1 MNLKNENGNIKII
14 AIVAVIIIAI
24 IVGVVCIVKNNA
36 NKDKTVTEIKQDPYE
51 YFAVYSL
58 DGTVG
63 VIDKTGKQLID
74 SKYTHIYI
82 PNKSKDVFFCINGDE
97 YKILNKE
104 GQDLFTDFE
113 SVSTIVISDATLE
126 MEKNVLSYDIN
137 GKYGLVDYE
146 GNKLTNAI
154 YDEVSSL
161 KNKPGCILV
170 KKDNLYGVL
179 DSSGK
184 TIIDVKYNSI
194 KGDEYNTEKEGYQKT
209 GYIVSE
215 RTDNGIIY
223 GYIDYNGEMLI
234 EPRYESIS
242 RVLEYNS
249 EDIYLIVMEAGKK
262 GVIENTKLI
271 IKPRFQ
277 AINYYDVSKT
287 FIVNKNGKYGFYD
300 NDGDEILAPEY
311 TSYSIAG
318 NYICVKKAETMQLYD
333 LHGNLVN
340 TNTYKS
346 ILETGNEAFFIAQDQ
361 EGYYSII
368 SKDYQTE
375 DKYTNISYA
384 FDNFFVFTN
393 EEGKSGVL
401 DVYTGI
407 EVQPEYDYILV
418 LQNARALEARIGDE
432 ADIYSE
438 NIEKIL
444 TMSGAVVEKVADNY
458 TAIYSEND
466 LVYIDNTG
474 KIVENTE
481 IFKDLELYSYKS
493 EDGKWGFVNANKE
506 IVLEPKYDVVTEL
519 NEYGFAGIYL
529 EGKWGVVDK
538 TGKVVVEPKYEIETY
553 YSPSFVGKYLLEE
566 VEDIHCLEVGD
577 QKIETI
583 NPEVTDEEL
592 SNAQSSE
599 NV

>member
-1 MNLKNENGNIKII
+1 MII
-14 AIVAVIIIAI
+14 
-24 IVGVVCIVKNNA
+24 NQN
-36 NKDKTVTEIKQDPYE
+36 
-51 YFAVYSL
+51 
-58 DGTVG
+58 
-63 VIDKTGKQLID
+63 
-74 SKYTHIYI
+74 
-82 PNKSKDVFFCINGDE
+82 DVFFL
-97 YKILNKE
+97 YKE
-104 GQDLFTDFE
+104 GTNTF
-113 SVSTIVISDATLE
+113 AW
-126 MEKNVLSYDIN
+126 SYD
-137 GKYGLVDYE
+137 
-146 GNKLTNAI
+146 
-154 YDEVSSL
+154 
-161 KNKPGCILV
+161 
-170 KKDNLYGVL
+170 
-179 DSSGK
+179 
-184 TIIDVKYNSI
+184 
-194 KGDEYNTEKEGYQKT
+194 
-209 GYIVSE
+209 
-215 RTDNGIIY
+215 
-223 GYIDYNGEMLI
+223 
-234 EPRYESIS
+234 
-242 RVLEYNS
+242 
-249 EDIYLIVMEAGKK
+249 
-262 GVIENTKLI
+262 
-271 IKPRFQ
+271 
-277 AINYYDVSKT
+277 
-287 FIVNKNGKYGFYD
+287 NKN
-300 NDGDEILAPEY
+300 
-311 TSYSIAG
+311 
-318 NYICVKKAETMQLYD
+318 YD